1 MELIKMLKSKT
12 MLKVL
17 SINILGMI
25 PILLA
30 IQFFVITKFEA
41 NYFSTRKEKIQ
52 ATVDSVFNILD
63 YYQAKI
69 VSKDLNE
76 LEAKKQ
82 AAEAISKLRYGNN
95 DYFWIHDQQLKM
107 VMHPI
112 KPTLNNQ
119 DISKMKD
126 PNGKFIFIEMNNVIK
141 KSGSGFYN
149 YMWPKPGED
158 KPVEKTS
165 YLREYKN
172 WGWIVGSGVYID
184 DVYKSINAFK
194 AKLYSIIAISVFI
207 SLLFTIGSSLYQT
220 QQFNKMNNILVLK
233 DQAEKALEEARLEKI
248 AAMEAKAQADLEK
261 QKSEEAAQS
270 ALEAKKEAEQEAKK
284 AEEAMKMASY
294 EKQRAE
300 EMAIAEKESASML
313 QKRVNE
319 ILDIVKAAESGDL
332 TKTFPAKSDDV
343 IGQLSV
349 ALESFFKQL
358 TNDLL
363 SIENVAI
370 ELDMKAKLLNDQSQ
384 NLGTNATQTNQ
395 LSNQMN
401 EEAHMVI
408 DNIKNLNHSTLELK
422 QAVGEISKQ
431 AVGTNKNSSE
441 AVVFVKGMEVAGKD
455 LEKNSNDISQFI
467 NTITSIARQTNL
479 LALNA
484 TIEAARA
491 GEAGKGFAVVANEVK
506 ELARQSANAAEEI
519 TSKVSMIKNNSS
531 TLITSINQINNAIEN
546 INESARIVAT
556 ATEEQFAT
564 TEQFVRLI
572 SESVNKADT
581 IGEGAKKVQ
590 SSAQFTNE
598 IAKDNVSVAKDLA
611 QSSEQINLLTKKFK
625 LKKFENKA
633 KLVA

>member
-69 VSKDLNE
+69 VSKELNE

-506 ELARQSANAAEEI
+506 ELARQSATAAEEI